1 MAMKTYIG
9 TKTVRARYDAEP
21 SNLNPE
27 GKPGYRVIYKDG
39 YESWSPSEAFEEAY
53 HIAETP
59 IDRIIIELCQVE
71 TRTHDACDFLNS
83 DKSEVLSEEARALLD
98 RQVDA
103 MFAYI
108 EILQARLQLMRREQE
123 EGRS

>member
-1 MAMKTYIG
+1 MKTYVG

-21 SNLNPE
+21 SKFNPE
-27 GKPGYRVIYKDG
+27 GKPGYRVLYKDG
-39 YESWSPSEAFEEAY
+39 HESWSPSEAFEGAY

-59 IDRIIIELCQVE
+59 IDRVILELCQVE
-71 TRTHDACDFLNS
+71 TRFFDATEFLYS
-83 DKSEVLSEEARALLD
+83 DRSREVLSDEARELLT
-98 RQVDA
+98 RQADA

-123 EGRS
+123 EGRP